1 MLQLK
6 WYILLWSNELNQKA
20 NNIIRMQ
27 REDVRNGISTG
38 PQIFRSSGPLW
49 PTQHAAALPVQ
60 LALKRCK
67 RYPCMDHTTTLMKNG
82 LRPQARRNPRTWLV
96 ARITSSSLDLQE
108 EQFFISCDRRWGAK
122 ARRGR
127 QSEHIFS
134 GRLDDPS
141 HGGSWCRERHLDPR
155 QVPWRRVAGSG
166 AGRGRQRDG
175 EKVGGGGV
183 RGEVCGGIAVIE
195 GEDGRRGWWRGGGE
209 APEAKQ

>member
-6 WYILLWSNELNQKA
+6 WYILIWSNELNQKA
-20 NNIIRMQ
+20 DNSIRMQ

-49 PTQHAAALPVQ
+49 HTQHAAALPIQ

-67 RYPCMDHTTTLMKNG
+67 RYPCMDHTTALMKNG
-82 LRPQARRNPRTWLV
+82 LRPQARRKPRTWLV
-96 ARITSSSLDLQE
+96 AQITSSLDLQE
-108 EQFFISCDRRWGAK
+108 EQFFML
-122 ARRGR
+122 R
-127 QSEHIFS
+127 QSEHIFP
-134 GRLDDPS
+134 GRLDDPI
-141 HGGSWCRERHLDPR
+141 HGRSWCRERHLAPR
-155 QVPWRRVAGSG
+155 QVPWRRAAGSG
-166 AGRGRQRDG
+166 AGVGRQRDG

-183 RGEVCGGIAVIE
+183 WGEVCGGIAVIE